1 MWFDSLQDIFF
12 GTGNLADLLPDVEAE
27 QYYDDMQQQHEEEGT
42 VSEDLDNAAGPA
54 AGRSGSLAG
63 SDRSLTPYNSSQY
76 PLLEETEPD
85 QHTQLPRDKSALS
98 GKTQLALRW
107 GLCTSV
113 GATSAAAGFG
123 GCEALLPVCV
133 RWSVAQLSPGKQFA
147 CSKQFACTITV
158 SYICPLNIRGPR
170 CVCA

>member
-1 MWFDSLQDIFF
+1 
-12 GTGNLADLLPDVEAE
+12 VEAE
-27 QYYDDMQQQHEEEGT
+27 QYYDDMQQQHEEEGP

-85 QHTQLPRDKSALS
+85 QYTQLPRDKSALS

-107 GLCTSV
+107 ELRYTVEQRPAQGLRHAELS
-113 GATSAAAGFG
+113 SW
-123 GCEALLPVCV
+123 LLGQELACPVC
-133 RWSVAQLSPGKQFA
+133 
-147 CSKQFACTITV
+147 CTCQV
-158 SYICPLNIRGPR
+158 EGRPAL
-170 CVCA
+170 A